1 MNRPQDECR
10 PLIVVALRP
19 EPHVD
24 HAPLGCIIVEAG
36 LGLG

>member
-1 MNRPQDECR
+1 MNRRQDECR
-10 PLIVVALRP
+10 PLIVVTLRP
-19 EPHVD
+19 DPHVD